1 MLRLLNHLYKLYLF
15 LKARKIDK
23 KVVLLSQTGLKS
35 LVPHWQIK
43 PFGSKGDSKHGKLP
57 QGFDAQGLE
66 IKVFTSIVKMS
77 NELKNNLVIF
87 F

>member
-1 MLRLLNHLYKLYLF
+1 VLRLLNHLYKLYLF

-23 KVVLLSQTGLKS
+23 KVVLLS
-35 LVPHWQIK
+35 HWQIK